1 MKLKKLPQIFVI
13 HLKRFKYMEALG
25 RHKKLGYRVPY
36 PLDMKLYDNTE
47 ETDKEYNL
55 VAVVVHVGSGPNHG
69 HYVSVVKSHNHWLFF
84 DDENVEMV
92 DESFVQSFFGS
103 SQEFSTN
110 TDHGYMLFYESPP
123 TNNDS

>member
-1 MKLKKLPQIFVI
+1 
-13 HLKRFKYMEALG
+13 MEALG

-123 TNNDS
+123 TNNDSW